1 MTVEVEDKERVDPAK
16 PLAKPDHSLSH
27 PAHRRK
33 HDRGL
38 WLIALFK
45 LVKAA
50 LLLIVAI
57 GALKLIHDDVA
68 ATVAGWVEAIR
79 IDPDNRFI
87 HSLFVKLAQIDDR
100 KLEAISAGSFFY
112 AALLT
117 VEGIGLWME
126 KRWAEYLTVIMTA
139 SLIPLEVYEIVE
151 RRTATRVLLL
161 AFNIGVVIYLIKK
174 LRERNGRHTDSNR
187 DGSR

>member
-1 MTVEVEDKERVDPAK
+1 VQDKQRAATTVPEEETA
-16 PLAKPDHSLSH
+16 LSLSN
-27 PAHRRK
+27 PVKRKK

-50 LLLIVAI
+50 LLLVVAI

-68 ATVAGWVEAIR
+68 QTVAGWVASIR
-79 IDPDNRFI
+79 IDPENRFI
-87 HSLFVKLAQIDDR
+87 HRLFVKLAQIDDR

-112 AALLT
+112 ATLLA
-117 VEGIGLWME
+117 VEGVGLWME
-126 KRWAEYLTVIMTA
+126 KRWAEYLTVIATA
-139 SLIPLEVYEIVE
+139 SFIPLEIYEIIE
-151 RRTATRVLLL
+151 RLTVTRVLLL

-174 LRERNGRHTDSNR
+174 LRERNGERPH
-187 DGSR
+187 

>member
-1 MTVEVEDKERVDPAK
+1 MTVKVEEKESVAATESQKKTD
-16 PLAKPDHSLSH
+16 LAVSH
-27 PAHRRK
+27 PPPHKK
-33 HDRGL
+33 HDKGL
-38 WLIALFK
+38 WIIALFK
-45 LVKAA
+45 LIKSA

-68 ATVAGWVEAIR
+68 ATVSGWVAAIR

-87 HSLFVKLAQIDDR
+87 HRLFVKLAQIDDR

-112 AALLT
+112 AALLA

-151 RRTATRVLLL
+151 RRTA
-161 AFNIGVVIYLIKK
+161 
-174 LRERNGRHTDSNR
+174 
-187 DGSR
+187 

>member
-1 MTVEVEDKERVDPAK
+1 MTVEVEDKQ
-16 PLAKPDHSLSH
+16 LSAATETEENAGPSPWH
-27 PAHRRK
+27 ARRRK

-50 LLLIVAI
+50 LLLVVAI

-68 ATVAGWVEAIR
+68 QTVAGWVASIR
-79 IDPDNRFI
+79 IDPENRFI
-87 HSLFVKLAQIDDR
+87 HRLFVKLAQIDDR

-112 AALLT
+112 ATLLA
-117 VEGIGLWME
+117 VEGVGLWME
-126 KRWAEYLTVIMTA
+126 KRWAEYLTVIATA
-139 SLIPLEVYEIVE
+139 SFIPLEIYEIVE
-151 RRTATRVLLL
+151 RLTVTRVLLL

-174 LRERNGRHTDSNR
+174 LRERNGERPH
-187 DGSR
+187 

>member
-1 MTVEVEDKERVDPAK
+1 VTVEVKDKERVEEAVSQEK
-16 PLAKPDHSLSH
+16 PGHSLAQ
-27 PAHRRK
+27 PARRKK

-68 ATVAGWVEAIR
+68 ATVAGWVAAIR

-87 HSLFVKLAQIDDR
+87 HRLFVKLAQIDDH

-112 AALLT
+112 AALLA

-126 KRWAEYLTVIMTA
+126 RRWAEYLTVILTA
-139 SLIPLEVYEIVE
+139 SLVPLEVYEILE
-151 RRTATRVLLL
+151 RRTAPRILLL
-161 AFNIGVVIYLIKK
+161 AINIGVVIYLIKK
-174 LRERNGRHTDSNR
+174 LRERNGKHEQQPKQ
-187 DGSR
+187 GSR

>member
-1 MTVEVEDKERVDPAK
+1 MTVEVEDKERVSATVPEEK
-16 PLAKPDHSLSH
+16 PGLSPSH
-27 PAHRRK
+27 PARRKK

-68 ATVAGWVEAIR
+68 VTVAVWVAAIR
-79 IDPDNRFI
+79 FDPDNRFI
-87 HSLFVKLAQIDDR
+87 HRLFVKLAQIDDR

-112 AALLT
+112 AALLAL
-117 VEGIGLWME
+117 EGIGLWME
-126 KRWAEYLTVIMTA
+126 KRWAEYLTVIATA
-139 SLIPLEVYEIVE
+139 SFIPLGVYELVE
-151 RRTATRVLLL
+151 RRTVTRVLLL

-174 LRERNGRHTDSNR
+174 LRERNGKRLH
-187 DGSR
+187 

>member
-1 MTVEVEDKERVDPAK
+1 MTVEVEGQERAAATLPEEK
-16 PLAKPDHSLSH
+16 PRLSPSH
-27 PAHRRK
+27 PARRK
-33 HDRGL
+33 SHDRGL

-50 LLLIVAI
+50 LLLIVAT

-68 ATVAGWVEAIR
+68 ETVAGWVAAIR

-87 HSLFVKLAQIDDR
+87 HRLFGKLAQIDDR

-112 AALLT
+112 ATLLA

-126 KRWAEYLTVIMTA
+126 KRWAEYLTVIATA
-139 SLIPLEVYEIVE
+139 SFIPLEIYELVE
-151 RRTATRVLLL
+151 RLTVTRVLLL

-174 LRERNGRHTDSNR
+174 LRERNGKRPH
-187 DGSR
+187 

>member
-1 MTVEVEDKERVDPAK
+1 MTVEVEDKERAAAAAGPEAK
-16 PLAKPDHSLSH
+16 PGLSISRPSRH
-27 PAHRRK
+27 KK

-68 ATVAGWVEAIR
+68 ETVARWVSAIR

-87 HSLFVKLAQIDDR
+87 HRLFVKLAQIDDR

-112 AALLT
+112 AALLA

-126 KRWAEYLTVIMTA
+126 KRWAEYLTVIATA
-139 SLIPLEVYEIVE
+139 SFIPLEIYEIIE
-151 RRTATRVLLL
+151 RRTLTRFLLL
-161 AFNIGVVIYLIKK
+161 TFNIAVVIYLIKK
-174 LRERNGRHTDSNR
+174 LRERKPHTK
-187 DGSR
+187 